1 VDLINLFGKGE
12 PMKRFNTFAVASLVF
27 ALTVMCGGVAG
38 AASYQRTDG
47 TIVDPILDLDG
58 NVSSYTGPNFG
69 PGQTNFGPGHSL
81 LDLTEVDLTGA
92 IFSNSTNGSILFF
105 QDVIL
110 SRASFSQSQGS
121 VGFAG
126 GVDATFARF
135 DFADLQNLHFFGLGG
150 VINNFSGAS
159 FRGATLN
166 NMIIADL
173 SGVTGVPVVDLSG
186 ADFSDAILANATLGA
201 DLYIGSPLYNTNT
214 DFTGATTDGG
224 QPFDPVAAGWTLVP
238 IPEPNT
244 ALLLGIGLSALAVR
258 REKR

>member
-1 VDLINLFGKGE
+1 
-12 PMKRFNTFAVASLVF
+12 MKRFNTFTLAVASLVF
-27 ALTVMCGGVAG
+27 ASTVMSGGVAG
-38 AASYQRTDG
+38 AASYQRIDG

-173 SGVTGVPVVDLSG
+173 SDVTGVPVVDLSG
-186 ADFSDAILANATLGA
+186 ADFSDAILTNSEFLS
-201 DLYIGSPLYNTNT
+201 LYIGSPLYNTNT
-214 DFTGATTDGG
+214 DFTGATDQFG
-224 QPFDPVAAGWTLVP
+224 PFDPVAAGWTLVP

-244 ALLLGIGLSALAVR
+244 ALLLGLGLSALAVR